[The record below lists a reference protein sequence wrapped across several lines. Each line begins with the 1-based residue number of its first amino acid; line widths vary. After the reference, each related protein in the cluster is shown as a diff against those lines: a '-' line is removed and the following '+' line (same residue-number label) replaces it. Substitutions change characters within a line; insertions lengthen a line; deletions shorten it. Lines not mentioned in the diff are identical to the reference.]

1 MKQKHFFLSF
11 LITFAFFGYVHFAG
25 AQASNSDIP
34 VGVLYNAD
42 GTCVVTL
49 PGGMTN
55 GTTVIDVNGEQT
67 CVVEPENTSGEVPA
81 PIIEVIDEVF
91 DEEFGD
97 EETPP
102 GDRIIVPP
110 PTSPTPYI
118 LFYVNE
124 GGTLATIP
132 PGGPAT
138 VFWQA
143 ENIVENTCRGTSPA
157 SVPGW
162 PSTLRQ
168 PFTPMIPEVP
178 ITFSRIVGS
187 FPVVGTYILTL
198 TGCRGWDGSFVA
210 DQSVTVVVEDPAT
223 APDTGTT
230 GDGDTTDTTGNGS
243 SINRGIRWN
252 EQ

>member
-1 MKQKHFFLSF
+1 MKQKHYFLSF
-11 LITFAFFGYVHFAG
+11 LITFAFFGYVHFSG
-25 AQASNSDIP
+25 AQASNFDIP

-42 GTCVVTL
+42 GTCDVIL
-49 PGGMTN
+49 PGGTTN
-55 GTTVIDVNGEQT
+55 GVTVTDVNGEQT

-91 DEEFGD
+91 DQEFGG

-110 PTSPTPYI
+110 PTSPTPYV

-132 PGGPAT
+132 LGGSAT

-143 ENIVENTCRGTSPA
+143 ENIVENTCRGTSLTP
-157 SVPGW
+157 VPGW

-168 PFTPMIPEVP
+168 PFMPMVPEVP
-178 ITFSRIVGS
+178 MTFSRPLS
-187 FPVVGTYILTL
+187 ALTEGTHVLTL
-198 TGCRGWDGSFVA
+198 TGCRGWDGSFVP
-210 DQSVTVVVEDPAT
+210 DQSVTIVVADEPT
-223 APDTGTT
+223 PPDTGTT
-230 GDGDTTDTTGNGS
+230 SDGDTTDTIETTP